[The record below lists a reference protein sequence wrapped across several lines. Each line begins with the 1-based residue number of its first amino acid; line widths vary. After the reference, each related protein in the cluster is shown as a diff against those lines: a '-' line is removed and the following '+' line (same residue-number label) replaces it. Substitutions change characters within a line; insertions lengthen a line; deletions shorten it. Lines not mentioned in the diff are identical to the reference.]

1 MRDSIHVPVL
11 ALSVVLFACS
21 SPGGSTSGLGNSGG
35 SDAVDDASAVTDG
48 DAAQATDAATINA
61 TQDGN
66 TASDS
71 AVALKDSA
79 GGQTQKDSAGGQTQK
94 DSAGGQ
100 TQKDSAGGD
109 ATTNCSPTTKGS
121 CGQNGYCKGSSCTKC
136 PLGKHNCD
144 GVGDCESS
152 AACGITKCDKTCTDA
167 NESHCV
173 KNPAQ
178 KNRCEACLTDAHCQS
193 NPRSDG
199 PFCDTSDLA
208 GTGFNFCICKTDG
221 DCANSTV
228 GKLCK
233 PSPGAS
239 NPKFKVCTC
248 SADKDCPTTHPL
260 CEGTMFK
267 KCKKKC
273 TSDSDCVQGSIQGTC
288 ATMTGKCSFPSF
300 P

>member
-79 GGQTQKDSAGGQTQK
+79 GGQTQKDSAGG
-94 DSAGGQ
+94 
-100 TQKDSAGGD
+100 D

-178 KNRCEACLTDAHCQS
+178 KNRECRAPRPTVVQVVEIIECYMAPNNFNELRVKQPSVGIASARLAPLGKGSQEAGGGQA
-193 NPRSDG
+193 
-199 PFCDTSDLA
+199 
-208 GTGFNFCICKTDG
+208 
-221 DCANSTV
+221 
-228 GKLCK
+228 
-233 PSPGAS
+233 
-239 NPKFKVCTC
+239 
-248 SADKDCPTTHPL
+248 
-260 CEGTMFK
+260 
-267 KCKKKC
+267 
-273 TSDSDCVQGSIQGTC
+273 
-288 ATMTGKCSFPSF
+288 
-300 P
+300 